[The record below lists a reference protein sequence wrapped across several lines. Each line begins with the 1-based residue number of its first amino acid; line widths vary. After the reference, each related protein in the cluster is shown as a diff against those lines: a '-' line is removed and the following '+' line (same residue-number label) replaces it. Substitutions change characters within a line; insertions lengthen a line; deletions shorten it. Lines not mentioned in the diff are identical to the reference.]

1 MIVRDNC
8 GAAIG
13 ALSMPTS
20 LGWSVAELE
29 ALACH
34 RAVQFALEIGLFR
47 VVIEGD
53 SAVVIDALLNG
64 TGKLACYGNILD
76 DIHVQASSFQCIAF
90 NYFSRVCNSVADALA
105 KKASFSV
112 GLQV

>member
-34 RAVQFALEIGLFR
+34 GAVQFALEIGLFR
-47 VVIEGD
+47 VVIAGD

-64 TGKLACYGNILD
+64 TGKLASYGNILD

-90 NYFSRVCNSVADALA
+90 NFLAVCVIL
-105 KKASFSV
+105 
-112 GLQV
+112 LLMR